1 MKNLFTTI
9 FATAALLVA
18 NNAWADEDVTTIYE
32 RGSSTAWSETDLEN
46 WAQSYCTAT
55 IDGGLSVSTTNGG
68 WTCSKSITVTE
79 NSIITLNATIM
90 TGGASGRSGSYD
102 YIKIGGIIVGFNEQ
116 DKKAFVDVDGSSS
129 DISLTYARNTDYD
142 IQIVINQASGSIS
155 YKVGTAEGTTVSNT
169 TISNIEFGHYKAAR
183 ENYAINPKLKTIS
196 VVEEAQSA
204 TTAYYTVKYVYG
216 ENEIKTSASRSGVVG
231 DVISLLT
238 SDKEPLFNSDNSKKY
253 IYESDDSENKA
264 IESDGSSVVT
274 VNFREAETYNYA
286 VKTSFD
292 EVISSGSTFEGET
305 VIVPFSKFLVN
316 EGTLYTAAAINKEY
330 RTSFVPTENDFTQ
343 VVTYSEVDLGSSTIA
358 YISEA
363 ENIEGATIS
372 TAANANIRC
381 SNAAGAAFSSDTKIT
396 TLEAGKYIIGAA
408 VWGAAGTTYT
418 ISAGEENNFE
428 MTTAGYIV
436 ESESDTIYITEQTDV
451 VIAAQAETSKAL
463 DYVYVRKV
471 GDITT
476 TYTIKYVNELGS
488 ELDCIDNIVT
498 EINIGEEFTAT
509 EAQMAE
515 IVDSE
520 SELTYVYKS
529 GNETKTAVAEAA
541 ENVITLVY
549 ELKVEPQ
556 DPGTVTSVGS
566 VKANAA
572 DGDIYTLGGVK
583 VVNPTPGLYIQNG
596 KLVRVK

>member
-18 NNAWADEDVTTIYE
+18 NNAWAEEDVTTIYE

-155 YKVGTAEGTTVSNT
+155 YKIGTAEGTTVSNT

-204 TTAYYTVKYVYG
+204 TTAYYTVKYVCG

-238 SDKEPLFNSDNSKKY
+238 SDKEPFFNSDNSKKY
-253 IYESDDSENKA
+253 IYVSDDSENKA

-363 ENIEGATIS
+363 EDIEGLTLSAGTNVAVRS
-372 TAANANIRC
+372 
-381 SNAAGAAFSSDTKIT
+381 SKAGAAYAAEDAVIT
-396 TLEAGKYIIGAA
+396 TLEAGKYKIFAIA
-408 VWGAAGTTYT
+408 YFQS
-418 ISAGEENNFE
+418 SAGGSITIATGENNFVISSTGVSQQHE
-428 MTTAGYIV
+428 VSSEEFVLTEATEVKLLSEGMGNTTSLDALYIV
-436 ESESDTIYITEQTDV
+436 KIP
-451 VIAAQAETSKAL
+451 A
-463 DYVYVRKV
+463 
-471 GDITT
+471 T
-476 TYTIKYVNELGS
+476 TYTIKYVTTDNE
-488 ELDCIDNIVT
+488 EIATAIVENT
-498 EINIGEEFTAT
+498 YVGDTFTASDD
-509 EAQMAE
+509 QMAN
-515 IVDSE
+515 IIYQE
-520 SELTYVYKS
+520 SDYGYLS
-529 GNETKTAVAEAA
+529 GNEEKTAVADA
-541 ENVITLVY
+541 EQNVITLVY
-549 ELKVEPQ
+549 KKA
-556 DPGTVTSVGS
+556 TVTAIDG
-566 VKANAA
+566 VKANAEA
-572 DGDIYTLGGVK
+572 GAIYTLGGVK
-583 VVNPTPGLYIQNG
+583 VNNPTQGLYIQDG
-596 KLVRVK
+596 KLIRVK